1 MGKYVACFDIGGTFI
16 KYAMIDEQGMVHEQG
31 KITTPVQNQKKE
43 ILYRICEVIYEFE
56 KSYKIHSVGVSSCGI
71 IDNIKGE
78 VLYSANISGYSGTKI
93 ADYIY
98 SETGYVASIENDV
111 RSACLGEMWK
121 GVGQG
126 KEHIVLIT
134 LGTGIGSGIIINGK
148 ILQGVK
154 GLAGE
159 LGHMIIVHNGEKC
172 SCGGE
177 GCYERYASTSALIR
191 QYKEAKG

>member
-1 MGKYVACFDIGGTFI
+1 
-16 KYAMIDEQGMVHEQG
+16 
-31 KITTPVQNQKKE
+31 
-43 ILYRICEVIYEFE
+43 
-56 KSYKIHSVGVSSCGI
+56 
-71 IDNIKGE
+71 
-78 VLYSANISGYSGTKI
+78 
-93 ADYIY
+93 IY

-148 ILQGVK
+148 MLQGVK

-172 SCGGE
+172 SCGGK

-191 QYKEAKG
+191 Q